1 MGDPKQQGFTLI
13 ELVTTIVILGA
24 LSATAIPRFIDLQS
38 NARNSVIN
46 GAAGA
51 VASAAMLAKTVWL
64 TAGGA
69 ASIAA
74 VTMSGNTVNVNAS
87 GYPTAAAAG
96 IGAAINKSSNILLG
110 ADAAAPATGVYT
122 ISYSD
127 DGTTAVANC
136 NFTYSAS
143 TGRVT
148 TVTTDGC

>member
-1 MGDPKQQGFTLI
+1 MDDPKQQGFTLI

-24 LSATAIPRFIDLQS
+24 LSAMAIPRFINLQS
-38 NARNSVIN
+38 NARNAVIN
-46 GAAGA
+46 SAAGA
-51 VASAAMLAKTVWL
+51 VASAAMLAQSAWL

-69 ASIAA
+69 ASITT

-96 IGAAINKSSNILLG
+96 IGAAINRSNDILLG
-110 ADAAAPATGVYT
+110 ADAAAPATGAYT

-136 NFTYSAS
+136 NFIYSAS
-143 TGRVT
+143 TGQIT
-148 TVTTDGC
+148 TVTTIGC